1 MGTGL
6 SKAAWLLFG
15 LATAANAT
23 ASSDQ
28 ALRLF
33 MGNTTRAGL
42 SFDGVTPANARVVP
56 TLVNNLY
63 ELYANGKWITYFNES
78 GNLFLDGT
86 QFRVL
91 LKDVRKGRLLS
102 QEERE
107 QLLGEVMEHLEW
119 NKLVKVQ
126 YGTGGGRRII
136 ERSALDCSICRM
148 VETGL
153 RMDSASLNTTFYI
166 IPASLRPISQGA
178 EPTWHNV
185 ANIWCAQDRTQAW
198 GAYWISHAVPN
209 QAQCEWS
216 AQSAE
221 EASEALADIFDKLG
235 VRDVNSTPLFIA
247 EDGQRIYLKFPLKPG
262 GLDEKFGAKARPESL
277 SAAHKWLTEGRP
289 L

>member
-1 MGTGL
+1 MRTSL
-6 SKAAWLLFG
+6 SKVAWLLFG
-15 LATAANAT
+15 LAVTADAT
-23 ASSDQ
+23 ANPDR
-28 ALRLF
+28 ALHLF

-42 SFDGVTPANARVVP
+42 TFDDVTSANARAMP

-63 ELYANGKWITYFNES
+63 ELYANDKWITYFNES

-91 LKDVRKGRLLS
+91 PKGGQKGRLLS
-102 QEERE
+102 QEGRG
-107 QLLGEVMEHLEW
+107 QLLGEVIEHLEW
-119 NKLVKVQ
+119 DKLVKVQ

-153 RMDSASLNTTFYI
+153 RTDSASLNTTFYI

-178 EPTWHNV
+178 EPTWRNV

-198 GAYWISHAVPN
+198 STYWISHAVPN
-209 QAQCEWS
+209 PAQCEWN

-221 EASEALADIFDKLG
+221 EASEAVADIFDKLG

-262 GLDEKFGAKARPESL
+262 GLDDKFGAKARPESL
-277 SAAHKWLTEGRP
+277 GAAHKWLIEGRS
-289 L
+289 